1 MWELLRE
8 HSELSENDIENK
20 ILEID
25 NRDGRIDG
33 KIATQTK
40 TCQACGFDLEANDV
54 GDGAAVFVIFIA
66 SILVVPLALVFQIKL
81 DANVFLT
88 LALFIPLIV
97 LICLALLRPCR
108 GVMFAMQIAHNAAE
122 ATRND
127 AH

>member
-1 MWELLRE
+1 MSIDHSKVIGSGLRGRCPNCHE
-8 HSELSENDIENK
+8 GSLF
-20 ILEID
+20 
-25 NRDGRIDG
+25 DGFL
-33 KIATQTK
+33 KFAK